1 MASPF
6 DYETLATRWPLTEN
20 QRGSPELDALIEG
33 VLNLTREERDIRDG
47 RYFYIS
53 TIRQGVPAGDVT
65 YRVMRSNLK
74 SVGLEDLTVDADY
87 SQLGNGTYTVSV
99 QMYVQGSKRNEFT
112 YDLGTIVKAGTNLN
126 CARINEDPDSDLI
139 LDPQNVTITGDPDFQ
154 LYYSQ
159 VFVNLQGN
167 NNLIGGSSGDFFDK
181 NRKILIPPNTDILLA
196 TRTSGSANGG
206 VDLISSLGFTE
217 QEVRV

>member
-6 DYETLATRWPLTEN
+6 DYETLETRWPLTQN
-20 QRGSPELDALIEG
+20 QRGSPELDALIDSIR
-33 VLNLTREERDIRDG
+33 NLTREERDIREG
-47 RYFYIS
+47 KYFYIS
-53 TIRQGVPAGDVT
+53 TIRQGIPAGDVT
-65 YRVMRSNLK
+65 YRVIRSNLK
-74 SVGLEDLTVDADY
+74 SMGLEGLTVDADY
-87 SQLGNGTYTVSV
+87 SQLGNGDYTVSV
-99 QMYVQGSKRNEFT
+99 QMYVQSSKRNDFT
-112 YDLGTIVKAGTNLN
+112 YDLGTAVKAGTNLN
-126 CARINEDPDSDLI
+126 CELINEDPDSDLI
-139 LDPQNVTITGDPDFQ
+139 LDPQNVTVTGDPDFQ
-154 LYYSQ
+154 LFYSQ

-196 TRTSGSANGG
+196 TTTTGTAAGG